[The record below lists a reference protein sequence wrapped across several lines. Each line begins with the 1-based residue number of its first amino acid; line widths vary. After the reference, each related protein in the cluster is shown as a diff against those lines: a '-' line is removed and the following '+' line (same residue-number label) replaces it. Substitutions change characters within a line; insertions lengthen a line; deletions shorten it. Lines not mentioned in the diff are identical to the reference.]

1 MKRWT
6 KIMTLISVAC
16 VILSMFGMSVYAT
29 EIEDAP
35 ADEVIETSEVSEP
48 ELSLDDV
55 TFNFAY
61 TSDSVVKEGLTYQV
75 YSDPISGQSGVE
87 LVPNFGIGY
96 AIYDDVETDIIDGIR
111 INDAEVTSLRIPIS
125 ADTTVFTYNVAV
137 RTVYVD
143 GASGTLAQI
152 LDGTYDYSQLLTNP
166 IVIFQLVYWVIMA
179 LTAFVGFVIA
189 IRNKGVKAK
198 TSDEIASKVSE
209 GSDAF
214 RENLIN
220 VVTDVVKSEI
230 LPLAQASVKSGKE
243 AVKAILLSNSKS
255 KEAPSALL
263 DVFAESSDIDISN
276 IVDEVRETLSKATA
290 EHEATHNANAT
301 ALHNIANHVIQE
313 DVSDATESKSEPRKS
328 IF

>member
-1 MKRWT
+1 
-6 KIMTLISVAC
+6 
-16 VILSMFGMSVYAT
+16 MSVYAT
-29 EIEDAP
+29 EIEDAS
-35 ADEVIETSEVSEP
+35 ADEVIETPEVSEP
-48 ELSLDDV
+48 ELSLNDV
-55 TFNFAY
+55 TFNFTY
-61 TSDSVVKEGLTYQV
+61 TSDSVVKEGLMYQV
-75 YSDPISGQSGVE
+75 YSDPISGQFGVE

-166 IVIFQLVYWVIMA
+166 IVVFQLVYWVIMA

-214 RENLIN
+214 RENIIN

-263 DVFAESSDIDISN
+263 DIFSESSDIDIST
-276 IVDEVRETLSKATA
+276 IVDEVRETLSKSTS
-290 EHEATHNANAT
+290 EHEAAHTANAT
-301 ALHNIANHVIQE
+301 ALHSIANHVIQE
-313 DVSDATESKSEPRKS
+313 DVSNATEIKSETRKS